1 MEFYDKDLL
10 LKGLDEGEKLGAEYV
25 EFRYQD
31 KYLANFMY
39 RDGELTSTTGSR
51 EGICVRVLVDGSW
64 GLAATSQTGKES
76 ISKSVKNAVK
86 MAKGSSSHKDS
97 KISLAEV
104 DIIEDEAISP
114 RKIHL
119 KDISVEEKLQR
130 LIDSS
135 KVVKNYEFVKSYM
148 INYNEVIDKRIVV
161 TNEGTN
167 VQWEDMKPTVIAYC
181 VAIQEGKMAS
191 GYTSWSHTCGAE
203 FFDLHPLS
211 QIMDES
217 ADKAT
222 RLVKASLPPSGVAS
236 LLLDHQLVGV
246 LAHEAVGHTAEADL
260 VQAGSFTK
268 GKLGQK
274 VCDERINLVDS
285 PTLKG
290 SNWEGSGW
298 LPFDDEGVK
307 GKKTYIIKDGIMN
320 SYMTNRAFA
329 AELGVDATGNA
340 RAYTFRDEPI
350 VRMRNTY
357 IEAGDMSLDELYEAI
372 GEGFFLCSLQNGQA
386 DSSSEFMFGAVEC
399 YAIKNGEL
407 TEKLYQNPVLT
418 GNAFEVLSNVIG
430 IGNNFDTNLGA
441 GFCGKEQPAKVDA
454 GGPFL
459 AVKAML
465 AGGN

>member
-1 MEFYDKDLL
+1 
-10 LKGLDEGEKLGAEYV
+10 
-25 EFRYQD
+25 
-31 KYLANFMY
+31 
-39 RDGELTSTTGSR
+39 
-51 EGICVRVLVDGSW
+51 
-64 GLAATSQTGKES
+64 
-76 ISKSVKNAVK
+76 
-86 MAKGSSSHKDS
+86 MAKGSASQKDT

-119 KDISVEEKLQR
+119 KDMSVEEKIQK
-130 LIDSS
+130 LIDST
-135 KVVKNYEFVKSYM
+135 KVVQNYEFVKSYM

-161 TNEGTN
+161 TNEGTR

-181 VAIQEGKMAS
+181 VAIEEGKMAS

-203 FFDLHPLS
+203 FFDLHPLN

-217 ADKAT
+217 AEKAT

-268 GKLGQK
+268 GKLGQE
-274 VCDERINLVDS
+274 VCDERISLVDT
-285 PTLKG
+285 PVLQG

-307 GKKTYIIKDGIMN
+307 GKKTYIIKNGVMT
-320 SYMTNRAFA
+320 SYLTNRAYA
-329 AELGVDATGNA
+329 AELGVEATGNS
-340 RAYTFRDEPI
+340 RAYTFMDEPI

-357 IEAGDMSLDELYEAI
+357 IEAGEMSLEELYEAI
-372 GEGFFLCSLQNGQA
+372 GDGFFLRSLQNGQA

-407 TEKLYQNPVLT
+407 TEELYQNPVLT
-418 GNAFEVLSNVIG
+418 GNAFEVLSNIIG